1 MVLKNHS
8 EDIGGESMNL
18 DGYWEGKI
26 EVPNQ
31 QLHIIVEFEEEDGK
45 LSIPVQGLNDCPLSH
60 VKVDD
65 SNVFFEMEI
74 QGDIL
79 TFDGQFEEE
88 KIKGIFTQQG
98 RSFPFELV
106 KGNLDNVSELVDKDL
121 TEIEFSDGVMKGKVE
136 TPEGQ
141 GPFPVAIIIAG
152 SGPTDK
158 DGNSKA
164 LPGENNS
171 LKMIAEDLASE
182 GIASIRYDKRGVG
195 DNMILGGNE
204 KDLRFDDYIDD
215 AVAWMTYAENNDLF
229 SSVSVIGHSEGSL
242 IGMVASYQE
251 DADAFVSLAGAGR
264 QADDI
269 LNEQLETQLSGDL
282 LKEAKEIL
290 DNLKRGETVKNI
302 SSELQS
308 IFRPSVQPYMMSWM
322 GYNPR
327 QELAKVDSPILIVN
341 GTRDLQV
348 PVSDAE
354 ILYNAKPNSE
364 FLIIE
369 DMNHVLK
376 EAPAEQK
383 GNLATY
389 FIPDIPLAKGLMNS
403 IIDFLKENSNR

>member
-31 QLHIIVEFEEEDGK
+31 QLPIIVEFEEEDGK

-98 RSFPFELV
+98 RSFSFELV
-106 KGNLDNVSELVDKDL
+106 KGNLDNASELVDKDL
-121 TEIEFSDGVMKGKVE
+121 TEIEVSDGVMKGKVE

-269 LNEQLETQLSGDL
+269 LHEQLETQLSGDL
-282 LKEAKEIL
+282 LMEAKEIL

-302 SSELQS
+302 SLELQS

-322 GYNPR
+322 EYNPR
-327 QELAKVDSPILIVN
+327 QELAKLDCPILIVN

-354 ILYNAKPNSE
+354 ILYNAIPNSE

-376 EAPAEQK
+376 EAPTDQN

-389 FIPDIPLAKGLMNS
+389 FNPDIPLAKGLMNS

>member
-1 MVLKNHS
+1 
-8 EDIGGESMNL
+8 MNL

-26 EVPNQ
+26 VVSNQ
-31 QLHIIVEFEEEDGK
+31 QLPIIVEFEEEDGK
-45 LSIPVQGLNDCPLSH
+45 LSIPIQGLNDYPLSL

-65 SNVFFEMEI
+65 SSVFFEMDI
-74 QGDIL
+74 QGDIV
-79 TFDGQFEEE
+79 TFEGQFEEE
-88 KIKGIFTQQG
+88 KITGTFTQQAQ
-98 RSFPFELV
+98 SFPFKLM
-106 KGNLDNVSELVDKDL
+106 KGNLDNASELVDKDL
-121 TEIEFSDGVMKGKVE
+121 TEIEVSDGVMKGKVE

-171 LKMIAEDLASE
+171 LKMIAEGLTSE

-204 KDLRFDDYIDD
+204 EDLRFDDYIDD
-215 AVAWMTYAENNDLF
+215 AVAWMTYAENSDLF

-251 DADAFVSLAGAGR
+251 DANTFVSLAGAGR
-264 QADDI
+264 QADDV
-269 LNEQLETQLSGDL
+269 LHEQLETQLSGDL

-322 GYNPR
+322 EYDPR
-327 QELAKVDSPILIVN
+327 QEMAKLDSPILIVN

-348 PVSDAE
+348 PVSEAE

-369 DMNHVLK
+369 GMNHVLK

-389 FIPDIPLAKGLMNS
+389 FNPDIPLAKGLMNS
-403 IIDFLKENSNR
+403 IIDFLK